1 MGELGEE
8 NSVYC
13 RVQNCLV
20 KENNFNLAT
29 LVGFIRAARAMLCLP
44 GSHNNS
50 QEGVGVKLEE
60 EEGVMKNY
68 LTGEKKKFW
77 RANRQSSR
85 LCGAAL
91 WWYWDSGIDV
101 QVGWSKG
108 SSEGTCTNE

>member
-1 MGELGEE
+1 VWTVNVMGELGEE

-13 RVQNCLV
+13 GVQNCLV

-29 LVGFIRAARAMLCLP
+29 LVGFIRAARMMLCLP

-50 QEGVGVKLEE
+50 QEGVGVKLDE
-60 EEGVMKNY
+60 EEGVMESY

-91 WWYWDSGIDV
+91 WWY
-101 QVGWSKG
+101 
-108 SSEGTCTNE
+108 